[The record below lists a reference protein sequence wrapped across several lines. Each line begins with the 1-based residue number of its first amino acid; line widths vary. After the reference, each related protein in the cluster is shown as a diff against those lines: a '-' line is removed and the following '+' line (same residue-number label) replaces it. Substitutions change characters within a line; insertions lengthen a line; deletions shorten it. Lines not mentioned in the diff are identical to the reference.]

1 MNFHLA
7 TYSVNKHM
15 LKSTVHQA
23 LTDVLVQKHEV
34 LNTIRV
40 EASDGKSNDAKSS
53 AGDKHEVGVAMVQL
67 EQEKL
72 GKQIQIIEEQLTL
85 LSRIDFTKKHLKV
98 SLGSLVHCENQWYY
112 FSIGHGLLTVEN
124 QSVFCLNPQAPLG
137 KEMVG
142 KAAGDLVSFQ
152 GRKKVI
158 QSIF

>member
-1 MNFHLA
+1 
-7 TYSVNKHM
+7 M

-23 LTDVLVQKHEV
+23 LTDVLVQKHEE

-72 GKQIQIIEEQLTL
+72 GKQVQIIEEQLTL
-85 LSRIDFTKKHLKV
+85 LSRIDLSKNHVKI
-98 SLGSLVHCENQWYY
+98 SLGSLVQCENQWYY
-112 FSIGHGLLTVEN
+112 FSIGHGLLQVEN
-124 QSVFCLNPQAPLG
+124 EAVFCLNPQAPLG
-137 KEMVG
+137 KEMIG
-142 KAAGDLVSFQ
+142 KGVGDLVSFQ
-152 GRKKVI
+152 GRKMVI

>member
-1 MNFHLA
+1 
-7 TYSVNKHM
+7 M

-23 LTDVLVQKHEV
+23 LTDVLVQKYEE
-34 LNTIRV
+34 LNTIRL

-72 GKQIQIIEEQLTL
+72 GKQVQIIEEQLTL
-85 LSRIDFTKKHLKV
+85 LSRIDLSKNHVKI
-98 SLGSLVHCENQWYY
+98 SMGSLVNCENQWYY
-112 FSIGHGLLTVEN
+112 FSIGHGLLHVDN

-137 KEMVG
+137 KEMIG
-142 KAAGDLVSFQ
+142 KVAGDLVSFQ
-152 GRKKVI
+152 GRKMVI

>member
-1 MNFHLA
+1 
-7 TYSVNKHM
+7 M
-15 LKSTVHQA
+15 LKSTVHQS
-23 LTDVLVQKHEV
+23 LTNLLIRKHEE
-34 LNTIRV
+34 LNTIRL

-72 GKQIQIIEEQLTL
+72 GKQVQIIEEQLTL
-85 LSRIDFTKKHLKV
+85 LSRIDLSKNHVKISV
-98 SLGSLVHCENQWYY
+98 GSLVHCENQWYY

-124 QSVFCLNPQAPLG
+124 QSIFCLNPQAPLG
-137 KEMVG
+137 KEMLG

-152 GRKKVI
+152 GRKMVI

>member
-1 MNFHLA
+1 
-7 TYSVNKHM
+7 M

-23 LTDVLVQKHEV
+23 LTDILVQKHEE

-72 GKQIQIIEEQLTL
+72 GKQVQIIEEQLTI
-85 LSRIDFTKKHLKV
+85 LSRIDLSKNHVKI
-98 SLGSLVHCENQWYY
+98 SMGSLVYCENQWYY
-112 FSIGHGLLTVEN
+112 FSIGHGLLHVDN

-137 KEMVG
+137 KEMLG

-152 GRKKVI
+152 GRKMVI

>member
-1 MNFHLA
+1 
-7 TYSVNKHM
+7 M

-23 LTDVLVQKHEV
+23 LTDVLVQKHEE
-34 LNTIRV
+34 LDAIRL

-85 LSRIDFTKKHLKV
+85 LSRIDSKKKHLKV
-98 SLGSLVHCENQWYY
+98 SLGSLVNCEEQWYY
-112 FSIGHGLLTVEN
+112 FSIGHGPLTVEN
-124 QSVFCLNPQAPLG
+124 QSIFCLNPQAPLG
-137 KEMVG
+137 KEMLG

-152 GRKKVI
+152 GRKMVI

>member
-1 MNFHLA
+1 
-7 TYSVNKHM
+7 M

-23 LTDVLVQKHEV
+23 LTDVLVQKHEE

-40 EASDGKSNDAKSS
+40 EASDGKTNDAKSS

-72 GKQIQIIEEQLTL
+72 GKQVQIIEEQLTL
-85 LSRIDFTKKHLKV
+85 LSRIDLSKNHVKI
-98 SLGSLVHCENQWYY
+98 SLGSLVQCENQWYY

-124 QSVFCLNPQAPLG
+124 QSIFCLNPQAPLG
-137 KEMVG
+137 KEMIG
-142 KAAGDLVSFQ
+142 KGVGDLVSFQ
-152 GRKKVI
+152 GRKMVI